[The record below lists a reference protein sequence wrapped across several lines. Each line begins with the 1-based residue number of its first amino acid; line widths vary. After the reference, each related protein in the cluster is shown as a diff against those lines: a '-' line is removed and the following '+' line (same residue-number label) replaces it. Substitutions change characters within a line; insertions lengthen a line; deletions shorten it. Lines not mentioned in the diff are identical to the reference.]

1 MEKIE
6 SLSQTEKAQ
15 FTTHKLSVFQT
26 SLALVAA
33 NIGGGLLGMPFA
45 YYHLGLFLGIIIC
58 VGVAL
63 ISFIASM
70 MQLKTKDLSPR
81 RYESLYEI
89 GYLLAGRPAIFVVCI
104 VCFLNNT
111 GALIMYYILV
121 GDTLSSFAEQGLI
134 GPAEEKTVAQVDA
147 EIEDYPGWV
156 QIACSKQAAILLAG
170 TV

>member
-1 MEKIE
+1 
-6 SLSQTEKAQ
+6 
-15 FTTHKLSVFQT
+15 
-26 SLALVAA
+26 
-33 NIGGGLLGMPFA
+33 
-45 YYHLGLFLGIIIC
+45 
-58 VGVAL
+58 
-63 ISFIASM
+63 M
-70 MQLKTKDLSPR
+70 MQLKTKDLTPR

-89 GYLLAGRPAIFVVCI
+89 GYLLVGRPAIFVVCI

-156 QIACSKQAAILLAG
+156 
-170 TV
+170 